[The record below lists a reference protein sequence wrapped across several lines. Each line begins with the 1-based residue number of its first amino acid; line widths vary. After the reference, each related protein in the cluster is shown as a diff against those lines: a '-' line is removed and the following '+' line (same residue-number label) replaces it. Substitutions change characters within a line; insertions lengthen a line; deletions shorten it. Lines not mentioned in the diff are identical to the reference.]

1 MRRML
6 FLVYHGFS
14 DESGISKKIH
24 YQVRGMEQN
33 GWEVHLCYYDFAPD
47 GRKCRFVDGKVIE
60 DYGRGMMAA
69 VRSRLRLGCIYD
81 YCVDHGIELV
91 YVRSFMNA
99 NPVVMRLFR
108 RLKAKGIQC
117 VMEIPTYPYDQ
128 EFRGY
133 PLKYKLPLYVDQLFR
148 RSVAAE
154 MQAIVTFSDQQE
166 IFGCPTIQI
175 SNGIDLDSIPLH
187 QYKPIAADDASTIHL
202 VAVAEIHYWHGFDRL
217 VAGMGEYYR

>member
-14 DESGISKKIH
+14 DESGISKKIR

-81 YCVDHGIELV
+81 
-91 YVRSFMNA
+91 
-99 NPVVMRLFR
+99 
-108 RLKAKGIQC
+108 
-117 VMEIPTYPYDQ
+117 
-128 EFRGY
+128 
-133 PLKYKLPLYVDQLFR
+133 
-148 RSVAAE
+148 
-154 MQAIVTFSDQQE
+154 
-166 IFGCPTIQI
+166 
-175 SNGIDLDSIPLH
+175 
-187 QYKPIAADDASTIHL
+187 
-202 VAVAEIHYWHGFDRL
+202 
-217 VAGMGEYYR
+217 